1 MNDFIAANLPLVIVG
16 AIIALVVLWWAFM
29 ATRRTRVTVDRRD
42 TLDEGAA
49 PASRN
54 QALIDAPPVVA
65 GSTIPTPPPVPE
77 AIGGVGIAVAAA
89 VEDAQ
94 IERAAAFGDDLT
106 RIKGLGPKLQAL
118 LPTLGVTT
126 FAQIASWDDAG
137 IDAIDAQLGVFQGRI
152 RKDNWVAGINAV
164 DYSNTRELGILL
176 YTEYLMPIQIAAAI
190 LLVAMIA
197 AIALTL
203 RERKDSKAIDPSIQ
217 VRVRAADRMQ
227 VVKMAPTQAAPAPVA
242 PTEAAAEEVKK

>member
-1 MNDFIAANLPLVIVG
+1 MNAMN
-16 AIIALVVLWWAFM
+16 
-29 ATRRTRVTVDRRD
+29 
-42 TLDEGAA
+42 
-49 PASRN
+49 
-54 QALIDAPPVVA
+54 
-65 GSTIPTPPPVPE
+65 VPE
-77 AIGGVGIAVAAA
+77 LM
-89 VEDAQ
+89 Q
-94 IERAAAFGDDLT
+94 
-106 RIKGLGPKLQAL
+106 
-118 LPTLGVTT
+118 TLGVQARRAA
-126 FAQIASWDDAG
+126 FEMARAPAARKRDALLALARLLRANV
-137 IDAIDAQLGVFQGRI
+137 DALQV
-152 RKDNWVAGINAV
+152 DNAKA
-164 DYSNTRELGILL
+164 LGILL

>member
-1 MNDFIAANLPLVIVG
+1 MNDFLAANLPLVIVG

-94 IERAAAFGDDLT
+94 IEQAAAHGDDLT
-106 RIKGLGPKLQAL
+106 RIKGLGPKLAA
-118 LPTLGVTT
+118 TLSDLGIVR
-126 FAQIASWDDAG
+126 FDQIAAWSEAD
-137 IDAIDAQLGVFQGRI
+137 IDRIDAQLGRFQGRI
-152 RKDNWVAGINAV
+152 RRDSWV
-164 DYSNTRELGILL
+164 E
-176 YTEYLMPIQIAAAI
+176 
-190 LLVAMIA
+190 
-197 AIALTL
+197 
-203 RERKDSKAIDPSIQ
+203 
-217 VRVRAADRMQ
+217 
-227 VVKMAPTQAAPAPVA
+227 QAALL
-242 PTEAAAEEVKK
+242 AAGDVDAFEQKFGAH